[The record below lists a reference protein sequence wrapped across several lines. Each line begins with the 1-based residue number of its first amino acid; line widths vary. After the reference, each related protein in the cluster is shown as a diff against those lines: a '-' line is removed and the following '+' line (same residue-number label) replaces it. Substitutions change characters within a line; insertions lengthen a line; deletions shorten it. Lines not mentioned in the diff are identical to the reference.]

1 MSDINNSPNIINNTN
16 SCMPNSDDS
25 LMKVYEYFE
34 LNKEILE
41 KEYSYFECALMQVE
55 TKFNI
60 LNRQFSNYYDR
71 NPIESIRSRLKSKD
85 SLIRKI
91 NRYGLKLDLESIKE
105 GINDIAGIRVVCSFI
120 DDIYRIERDF
130 LSQSDVVLPERKDYI
145 QNPKASGYRSLHLIV
160 EIPIFLKD
168 GKKMV
173 RVEVQMRTIAMDFWA
188 SLEHK
193 IKYKFEG
200 HAPDDIIDALI
211 ECSNMVS
218 KLDKMMLTLNNEI
231 NSIKEQTNEN

>member
-1 MSDINNSPNIINNTN
+1 MNDINNPNNIINI
-16 SCMPNSDDS
+16 DDP
-25 LMKVYEYFE
+25 LNRVYKYFE
-34 LNKEILE
+34 DNKEILE
-41 KEYSYFECALMQVE
+41 KEYSYYECALMNVE

-71 NPIESIRSRLKSKD
+71 NPIESISARLKSKD

-91 NRYGLKLDLESIKE
+91 NRYNLDLDLDSIKE

-120 DDIYRIERDF
+120 DDIYRLERDF
-130 LSQSDVVLPERKDYI
+130 LSQDDVVLLTRKDYI
-145 QNPKASGYRSLHLIV
+145 ENPKASGYRSLHLIV
-160 EIPIFLKD
+160 EVPIYLRD

-193 IKYKFEG
+193 IRYKKNISKEDLEMI
-200 HAPDDIIDALI
+200 AKELV
-211 ECSNMVS
+211 ECAN
-218 KLDKMMLTLNNEI
+218 L
-231 NSIKEQTNEN
+231 TNEVDNRMKHIRDSITDAKKRSKI

>member
-1 MSDINNSPNIINNTN
+1 MNDINNPNNIINI
-16 SCMPNSDDS
+16 DDP
-25 LMKVYEYFE
+25 LNRVYKYFE
-34 LNKEILE
+34 DNKEILE
-41 KEYSYFECALMQVE
+41 KEYSYYECALMNVE

-71 NPIESIRSRLKSKD
+71 NPIESISARLKSKD

-91 NRYGLKLDLESIKE
+91 NRYNLDLNLNSIKK

-120 DDIYRIERDF
+120 DDIYRLERDF
-130 LSQSDVVLPERKDYI
+130 LSQDDVVLLTRKDYI
-145 QNPKASGYRSLHLIV
+145 ENPKASGYRSLHLIV
-160 EIPIFLKD
+160 EVPIYLRD

-193 IKYKFEG
+193 IRYKKNISKEDLKMI
-200 HAPDDIIDALI
+200 AKELV
-211 ECSNMVS
+211 ECAD
-218 KLDKMMLTLNNEI
+218 L
-231 NSIKEQTNEN
+231 TNEVDNRMKHIRDSITDAKKRSKV

>member
-1 MSDINNSPNIINNTN
+1 MNDINNPNNIINI
-16 SCMPNSDDS
+16 DDP
-25 LMKVYEYFE
+25 LNRVYKYFE
-34 LNKEILE
+34 DNKEILE
-41 KEYSYFECALMQVE
+41 KEYSYYECALMNVE

-71 NPIESIRSRLKSKD
+71 NPIESISARLKSKD

-91 NRYGLKLDLESIKE
+91 NRYNLDLNLNSIKE

-120 DDIYRIERDF
+120 DDIYRLERDF
-130 LSQSDVVLPERKDYI
+130 LSQDDVVLLTRKDYI
-145 QNPKASGYRSLHLIV
+145 ENPKASGYRSLHLIV
-160 EIPIFLKD
+160 EVPIYLRD

-193 IKYKFEG
+193 IRYKKNISKEDLKMI
-200 HAPDDIIDALI
+200 AKELV
-211 ECSNMVS
+211 ECAD
-218 KLDKMMLTLNNEI
+218 L
-231 NSIKEQTNEN
+231 TNEVDNRMKHIRDSITDAKKRSKV